1 MQENLKQLIDKDKN
15 GEINKSELIQARKD
29 LGTAFTKLKAFYQTA
44 KSKGNQKGHMKK
56 GV

>member
-1 MQENLKQLIDKDKN
+1 MQENLKQLLDKDKN

-29 LGTAFTKLKAFYQTA
+29 LGTAFTKLKAFYQAA